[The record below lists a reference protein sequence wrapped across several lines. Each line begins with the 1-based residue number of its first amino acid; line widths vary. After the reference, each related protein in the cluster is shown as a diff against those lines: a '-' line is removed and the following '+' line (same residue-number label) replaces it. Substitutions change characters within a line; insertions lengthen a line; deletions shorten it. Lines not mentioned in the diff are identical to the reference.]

1 MKILLL
7 EDELMLR
14 SSIEEYLDALGHKV
28 IAFGNGE
35 EAYEAIKKDIFDLL
49 ILDINI
55 PKMSG
60 LSLLKALNE
69 IEHAFPTIFIS
80 ANVDIDDIAY
90 AFELGAS
97 DYLKKPFH
105 LKELGLRIDKIKKE
119 YAIKTLQHVILSQ
132 KYVFSKEEQMLF
144 YNNTVQV
151 LTKKQLQILTL
162 LSENIGII
170 VDFEKFRSFV
180 WNDEPIDNAPI
191 RAEISRFRKCYGN
204 ATKLLYDVSVEYQN
218 LRSIYESKCL
228 RQGESQP

>member
-14 SSIEEYLDALGHKV
+14 SSIEEYLEALGHKV

-35 EAYEAIKKDIFDLL
+35 EAFEAIKQDVFDLL
-49 ILDINI
+49 LLDINI
-55 PKMSG
+55 PKMNG

-69 IEHAFPTIFIS
+69 MEHAFPTIFIS
-80 ANVDIDDIAY
+80 ANVDIDDISR

-119 YAIKTLQHVILSQ
+119 YEIKKLKHIILSP

-144 YNNTVQV
+144 YNNNVQV
-151 LTKKQLQILTL
+151 LTKKQLQIVTL
-162 LSENIGII
+162 LCENIGIV
-170 VDFEKFRSFV
+170 VDFEKFRSYV
-180 WNDEPIDNAPI
+180 WNDEPIDNASI
-191 RAEISRFRKCYGN
+191 RAEISRFRK
-204 ATKLLYDVSVEYQN
+204 LLKEDFIIN
-218 LRSIYESKCL
+218 LKGVGYKIEKYFPEKNR
-228 RQGESQP
+228 

>member
-14 SSIEEYLDALGHKV
+14 SSIEEYLEALGHKV

-35 EAYEAIKKDIFDLL
+35 EAYEAIKQDAFDLL
-49 ILDINI
+49 LLDINI
-55 PKMSG
+55 PKMNG

-80 ANVDIDDIAY
+80 ANVDIDDISR

-105 LKELGLRIDKIKKE
+105 LKELGIRIDKIKKE
-119 YAIKTLQHVILSQ
+119 YEIKNLKHIILSS

-144 YNNTVQV
+144 YNNNVQV
-151 LTKKQLQILTL
+151 LTKKQLQIVTL
-162 LSENIGII
+162 LCESMGVV
-170 VDFEKFRSFV
+170 VDFEKFRTYV
-180 WNDEPIDNAPI
+180 WNDEPIDNASI
-191 RAEISRFRKCYGN
+191 RAEISRFRK
-204 ATKLLYDVSVEYQN
+204 LLKEDFIIN
-218 LRSIYESKCL
+218 LKGVGYKIEKYFPEKNR
-228 RQGESQP
+228 

>member
-14 SSIEEYLDALGHKV
+14 SSIEEYLEALGHRV

-35 EAYEAIKKDIFDLL
+35 EAYEAIKKEAFDLL
-49 ILDINI
+49 LLDINI

-80 ANVDIDDIAY
+80 ANVDIDDISQ

-119 YAIKTLQHVILSQ
+119 SAIKNLKHIILNS

-144 YNNTVQV
+144 YNNNVQV
-151 LTKKQLQILTL
+151 LTKKQLQIVTL
-162 LSENIGII
+162 LSENMGVV
-170 VDFEKFRSFV
+170 VDFEKFRTYV
-180 WNDEPIDNAPI
+180 WNDEPIDNASI
-191 RAEISRFRKCYGN
+191 RAEISRFRK
-204 ATKLLYDVSVEYQN
+204 LLKEDFIIN
-218 LRSIYESKCL
+218 LKGVGYKIEKYFPEKNR
-228 RQGESQP
+228 

>member
-14 SSIEEYLDALGHKV
+14 SSIEEYLEALGHKV

-35 EAYEAIKKDIFDLL
+35 EAYEAIKKDAFDLL
-49 ILDINI
+49 LLDINI

-60 LSLLKALNE
+60 LNLLKALNE

-80 ANVDIDDIAY
+80 ANVDIDDISL

-119 YAIKTLQHVILSQ
+119 SAIKNLKHIILSS

-144 YNNTVQV
+144 YNNNVQV
-151 LTKKQLQILTL
+151 LTKKQLQIVTL
-162 LSENIGII
+162 LCENMGVV
-170 VDFEKFRSFV
+170 VDFEKFRTYV
-180 WNDEPIDNAPI
+180 WNDEPIDNASI
-191 RAEISRFRKCYGN
+191 RAEISRFRK
-204 ATKLLYDVSVEYQN
+204 LLKEDFIIN
-218 LRSIYESKCL
+218 LKGVGYKIEKYFPEKNR
-228 RQGESQP
+228 

>member
-60 LSLLKALNE
+60 LSVLQALNE

-162 LSENIGII
+162 LSENMGII

-180 WNDEPIDNAPI
+180 WNDEPIDNATI
-191 RAEISRFRKCYGN
+191 RAEISRFRKLLKEDFIINLKGVGYKIEKYYPQKN
-204 ATKLLYDVSVEYQN
+204 SKL
-218 LRSIYESKCL
+218 
-228 RQGESQP
+228 

>member
-180 WNDEPIDNAPI
+180 WNDEPIDNATI
-191 RAEISRFRKCYGN
+191 RAEISRFRK
-204 ATKLLYDVSVEYQN
+204 LLKEDFIIN
-218 LRSIYESKCL
+218 LKGVGYKIEK
-228 RQGESQP
+228 